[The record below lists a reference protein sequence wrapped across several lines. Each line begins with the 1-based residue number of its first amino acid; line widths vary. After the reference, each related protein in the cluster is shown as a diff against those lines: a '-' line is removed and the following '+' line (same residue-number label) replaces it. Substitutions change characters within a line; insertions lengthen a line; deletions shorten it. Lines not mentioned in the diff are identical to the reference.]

1 MGKHALWHVD
11 KMGAVRL
18 TGATTVDW
26 FNVTRSSSGGS
37 QPGVTSQCESRNVTV
52 GALEWWKP
60 TTRERISPSRRALRT
75 YETRGSARIAGET
88 FQTKNQILRDGEKG
102 CATYGRNG
110 LSDLPRRSVVDDDDL
125 LEEMAG
131 RAVEDGANGA
141 AEC

>member
-88 FQTKNQILRDGEKG
+88 FQKENSILRYEEKG

-110 LSDLPRRSVVDDDDL
+110 CLTSH
-125 LEEMAG
+125 
-131 RAVEDGANGA
+131 
-141 AEC
+141 AEASSTTTI